1 VNREAIKKKPSD
13 PSLQP
18 KIINAK
24 QVQSQGETHSRPTI
38 HTDDEQSLRKKSRI
52 QFPLSTRSRYGNSQK
67 PGHSMADFEKA
78 NKRPKISNKNV
89 LLKQINDGQDGDSTE
104 KQSNTQTEEQNKL
117 RIVSK
122 AAVTHVE
129 KFQNN
134 TA

>member
-1 VNREAIKKKPSD
+1 
-13 PSLQP
+13 
-18 KIINAK
+18 
-24 QVQSQGETHSRPTI
+24 
-38 HTDDEQSLRKKSRI
+38 
-52 QFPLSTRSRYGNSQK
+52 
-67 PGHSMADFEKA
+67 MADFEKA

-134 TA
+134 TAQKQIQNLLHKQDKKRNVALLDLSSDLIQLNKQILQKRLLDLPIQKAIQNAYK